1 MTNRQSTGST
11 VLLIDIFRITQ
22 MSDIENIFSGWTA
35 MKVGAPAIQITDA
48 NQSGWSEVNRC
59 ITVTA
64 EFQPALLAITQT
76 ALNGRQA
83 PGA

>member
-1 MTNRQSTGST
+1 
-11 VLLIDIFRITQ
+11 
-22 MSDIENIFSGWTA
+22 